1 MRNVT
6 GAKVKVE
13 KEREHM
19 SERERERGW
28 GEGVGGM
35 KLGSSKQSFSDS
47 LYVMSMGSNHD
58 TSEKRRNKQL
68 PRLLAGIEFKVFS
81 K

>member
-1 MRNVT
+1 M
-6 GAKVKVE
+6 E

-19 SERERERGW
+19 SERERERER
-28 GEGVGGM
+28 EGGVGGGGM

-58 TSEKRRNKQL
+58 TSEKKEEQT
-68 PRLLAGIEFKVFS
+68 AASAVGWH
-81 K
+81 

>member
-1 MRNVT
+1 M
-6 GAKVKVE
+6 E

-28 GEGVGGM
+28 GGGM

-58 TSEKRRNKQL
+58 TSEKKEEQT
-68 PRLLAGIEFKVFS
+68 AASAVGWH
-81 K
+81 

>member
-1 MRNVT
+1 MR
-6 GAKVKVE
+6 
-13 KEREHM
+13 
-19 SERERERGW
+19 EREREG
-28 GEGVGGM
+28 GVGGGM

-68 PRLLAGIEFKVFS
+68 PLLLAGIEFKVFS